1 MDSNIE
7 DLKQEVSRLQ
17 SENAELRAQLDAQ
30 RGGVDIESVLAR
42 IQAKNKSDKAYRET
56 MEATFDGIYRKQ
68 DDKPSDPQTPPRFF

>member
-17 SENAELRAQLDAQ
+17 SENAELRAQLETQ
-30 RGGVDIESVLAR
+30 REGVDIEKVLAR
-42 IQAKNKSDKAYRET
+42 IQAKNKSDAAYRET

-68 DDKPSDPQTPPRFF
+68 DDTPSDPQTTRFF